1 MKKAVLVGMMA
12 VVAFLITAC
21 YPLATGSGKW
31 SIRWDKE
38 GIARK
43 EAFLQ
48 NCKSEDS
55 NPPNIVLIM
64 ADDLG
69 KYEVSAYGAEHIR
82 TPHMDQIGQEGVIF
96 NEGYVTAAICSPS
109 RAGLLTGRYQQRFG
123 FETNIM
129 EFYPTNLI
137 EYLTGKY
144 FVNTDTWVIKSK
156 PQFPREWQVAKQGIP
171 PEEMII
177 SEFFKGFGYQ
187 TGIVGKWHVGN
198 HKKNR
203 PENRGFDYQYGF
215 NGAYSLYTPEQHTP
229 GYVFHIQETFSSRHQ
244 WESGR
249 STEGAMYLNGKKIV
263 EEDYLTFAIKDRA
276 IEFMKRNR
284 EKPFFLYIPFSA
296 PHVPFQAPIDYY
308 CKYSHVKDENKR
320 VYYAM
325 ISALDDA
332 IGEIHQAIKNMGLEE
347 NTIIYFLSDNG
358 GATYL
363 DATDNGPLKGG
374 KLTPFEG
381 GINVPFMMKWK
392 GVIPPGTVYDKPVLS
407 LDVFATSAAA
417 CNFALPE
424 DRVYDGVNLLPYLS
438 EEKND
443 SPHPVIF
450 WKAAHMKAIRH
461 GNWKMLKSDRD
472 TWQHLY
478 NLETDKSE
486 ENDLEQ
492 QQIELFLD
500 LLQQHQ
506 DWQKML
512 PKRPLWPHFMDKR
525 FSIDG
530 MDYLFPA

>member
-1 MKKAVLVGMMA
+1 MNKAVLALIIMA
-12 VVAFLITAC
+12 VAILLSAC

-31 SIRWDKE
+31 QIRWDKE

-48 NCKSEDS
+48 NCEREVSD
-55 NPPNIVLIM
+55 PPNIVLIL

-69 KYEVSAYGAEHIR
+69 KYEVSAYGAEHIQ
-82 TPHMDQIGQEGVIF
+82 TPHIDQIGQEGVIF
-96 NEGYVTAAICSPS
+96 TEGYVSAAVCSPS
-109 RAGLLTGRYQQRFG
+109 RAGIMTGRYQQRFG
-123 FETNIM
+123 FETNVM

-144 FVNTDTWVIKSK
+144 IVNTDSWVIKSK

-171 PEEMII
+171 PDEVTMA
-177 SEFFKGFGYQ
+177 EFFKGYGYQ
-187 TGIVGKWHVGN
+187 TGIVGKWHLGH

-215 NGAYSLYTPEQHTP
+215 NGAYSLYTPEQLTP

-249 STEGAMYLNGKKIV
+249 STEGAIYLNGEKIV

-276 IEFMKRNR
+276 IEFMERNR
-284 EKPFFLYIPFSA
+284 DNPFFLYLPFSA
-296 PHVPFQAPIDYY
+296 PHVPFQAPVDYY
-308 CKYSHVKDENKR
+308 CKYSHIEDDNKR

-332 IGEIHQAIKNMGLEE
+332 VGEIHQAIKDLGLEE

-358 GATYL
+358 GASYL

-381 GINVPFMMKWK
+381 GVNVPFMMKWK
-392 GVIPPGTVYDKPVLS
+392 SMIPAGTVYDQPVLS
-407 LDVFATSAAA
+407 LDIFTTAAA
-417 CNFALPE
+417 AGHFPLPE

-438 EEKND
+438 GEKTAA
-443 SPHPVIF
+443 PHPVIF
-450 WKAAHMKAIRH
+450 WKADHMKAVRS
-461 GNWKMLKSDRD
+461 GDWKMLMSDRD
-472 TWQHLY
+472 AWQHLY
-478 NLETDKSE
+478 DLQTDKSE
-486 ENDLEQ
+486 EVDLGPECNEVFR
-492 QQIELFLD
+492 ELFEEHQHW
-500 LLQQHQ
+500 QQT
-506 DWQKML
+506 L
-512 PKRPLWPHFMDKR
+512 PEKPLWPHFMDKR
-525 FSIDG
+525 FIING
-530 MDYLFPA
+530 QEYLFPA